1 MRTRTVGRFLMA
13 AALLAGGAVAS
24 TKGGVNLPQ
33 SDSDIAK
40 NVRHEV
46 VMYSHYSI
54 WDDLSFRVAGGNVDL
69 LGVVSQPFK
78 KQDLERLVHKVP
90 GVVSVTNDIKVLPL
104 SSMDDRLRLQV
115 ANAIYR
121 DPVLSGYSMMAL
133 PPIHIIVNNGHI
145 TLEGVVARQMDKQ
158 IAGIQ
163 ANSVPGA
170 FSVTNNLVVEEQEKK
185 DDKKK

>member
-33 SDSDIAK
+33 SDSDITK

-121 DPVLSGYSMMAL
+121 DPIFRGYSMMAL
-133 PPIHIIVNNGHI
+133 PPIHIIVDNGRV
-145 TLEGVVARQMDKQ
+145 TLTGTVSTDMEKQ
-158 IAGIQ
+158 IAGMRAASGLSFGPI
-163 ANSVPGA
+163 
-170 FSVTNNLVVEEQEKK
+170 TNNLVVEHPARKS
-185 DDKKK
+185 